1 MRISIWKTF
10 PNQHVWVEP
19 NWLLPSCLQSQWI
32 LLPTYRYPSLNLKP
46 HLWLLIL
53 SPFFRLQELLVQLL
67 NTSQFCL
74 SLYPQCKTLWFK
86 TASSF
91 TSSTLKEKWFSRH
104 LLKTIRQILFSRG
117 DRQSSTPV
125 SNGHR
130 EGRQRRER
138 KREQLPRRARKVENR
153 KQQQQQHAGRGLVCV
168 LKPPLVG

>member
-1 MRISIWKTF
+1 MSELNPTDSC
-10 PNQHVWVEP
+10 PHV
-19 NWLLPSCLQSQWI
+19 S
-32 LLPTYRYPSLNLKP
+32 SLNESYYQLTGTQVWILKP

-74 SLYPQCKTLWFK
+74 SLYPQCKIPWFK

-104 LLKTIRQILFSRG
+104 LLKTIRQISLFSRG
-117 DRQSSTPV
+117 DRRSSTPV

-130 EGRQRRER
+130 EGKTREER
-138 KREQLPRRARKVENR
+138 KREQLPREPGKWKIWKQQQRQQ
-153 KQQQQQHAGRGLVCV
+153 QQQQQHTGRGLVCV